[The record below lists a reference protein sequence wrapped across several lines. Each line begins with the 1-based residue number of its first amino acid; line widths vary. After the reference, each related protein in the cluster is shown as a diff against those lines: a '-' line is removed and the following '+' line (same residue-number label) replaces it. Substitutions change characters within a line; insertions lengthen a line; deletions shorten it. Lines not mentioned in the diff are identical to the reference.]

1 MSYIQVVRRER
12 MKTLIVYTSQTGF
25 TRKYSRWVYEG
36 LNKKLNSELSEL
48 LTIKEAKRKKLVIL
62 KDLMQLFTAVG
73 QWLEK

>member
-1 MSYIQVVRRER
+1 

-25 TRKYSRWVYEG
+25 TRKYSRGVYEG

-48 LTIKEAKRKKLVIL
+48 LTIKETKRKKLVIL